1 LASRFGFE
9 APSWDE
15 IYGML
20 LDLTDQIRVNGFEPD
35 IIVGISRG
43 GLIPARVL
51 SDLLENPHLTSV
63 GAEYYVGVC
72 ETKSE
77 PLLTQQSSVNVFD
90 KRVLLVDD
98 VVDTGRS
105 IVLIRDHLYKQGLR
119 EIRIL
124 TLYCKPWS
132 TVQPDFC
139 SRKTSDWIVFPWEI
153 RETLTKLAKKG
164 KESNG
169 SVETAANRL
178 VRSGI
183 DKALV
188 ARLLKEQ

>member
-1 LASRFGFE
+1 MASNFGFE
-9 APSWDE
+9 APSWDQ

-20 LDLTDQIRVNGFEPD
+20 LDLTDQIRVDGFEPD
-35 IIVGISRG
+35 VIVGISRG

-51 SDLLENPHLTSV
+51 SDLLENPHITSV

-77 PLLTQQSSVNVFD
+77 PLLTQQSLVNVFD

-98 VVDTGRS
+98 VVDTGKS
-105 IVLIRDHLYKQGLR
+105 VVLIRDHLYQQGLR

-164 KESNG
+164 TESNG